1 MPGLSFNTL
10 PADINNNPFAILD
23 VQLKRL
29 NETTKIREQELKTR
43 RLTPQDYTSEVYTL
57 QDSYTKQV
65 GQLKQLRN
73 NMQQV
78 QLLVNAKH
86 ISPEEGNKAMWRM
99 VLPPETEQAMFPTR
113 VGEKP
118 AITPTEAATGF
129 IPQIAKDYITNT
141 KGWGKKELS
150 DLIPKYKEYRDEVA
164 VYFNKTSYN
173 DLVPEDRRKID
184 LSWDM
189 KTRDLE
195 ETNWDPKRFEITSLR
210 PAGTLEKAAGKLV
223 SPIAASV
230 QEEKRKK
237 SLGLRFPLQEIMTT
251 APWKLGKQGISTEL
265 KVLDETIARK
275 ILQEV
280 GGDKDKARKLAR
292 QRGYQL

>member
-1 MPGLSFNTL
+1 MNGLSFNTL
-10 PADINNNPFAILD
+10 PADINDNPFSILD

-29 NETTKIREQELKTR
+29 NETTKIRERELGTR
-43 RLTPQDYTSEVYTL
+43 RVTAQDYTNEIYSL
-57 QDSYTKQV
+57 QDNYTKQV
-65 GQLKQLRN
+65 NQLKQLRN

-113 VGEKP
+113 IGEKP
-118 AITPTEAATGF
+118 AITPTEAASGF
-129 IPQIAKDYITNT
+129 IPQIAEGYITNT
-141 KGWGKKELS
+141 KGWGKKELV
-150 DLIPKYKEYRDEVA
+150 DLIPRYKEYRDEVA
-164 VYFNKTSYN
+164 VYFNKTSYD
-173 DLVPEDRRKID
+173 DLTPEDRRKID

-189 KTRDLE
+189 KARHLE
-195 ETNWDPKRFEITSLR
+195 ETKWDPKRFEIMSLR
-210 PAGTLEKAAGKLV
+210 PTGILEKAAGKLV

-237 SLGLRFPLQEIMTT
+237 SMGLRFPLQEIMTT
-251 APWKLGKQGISTEL
+251 APWKLGKQEVSTEP
-265 KVLDETIARK
+265 KVLDEVTARR

-280 GGDKDKARKLAR
+280 GGDKNKARNLAR

>member
-10 PADINNNPFAILD
+10 PADINESPFTVLD
-23 VQLKRL
+23 TQLKRL
-29 NETTKIREQELKTR
+29 NETTRIREQELKTR
-43 RLTPQDYTSEVYTL
+43 RLVPQDYTNEIYSL
-57 QDSYTKQV
+57 QDNYTKQV
-65 GQLKQLRN
+65 SQLKQLRN
-73 NMQQV
+73 NMKQV

-86 ISPEEGNKAMWRM
+86 ISPEEGKKAMWRM
-99 VLPPETEQAMFPTR
+99 VLPLETEQAMFPTR

-129 IPQIAKDYITNT
+129 IPQIAEGYITNT
-141 KGWGKKELS
+141 KGWGKKELT
-150 DLIPKYKEYRDEVA
+150 DLIPEYKEYRDEMA
-164 VYFNKTSYN
+164 VYFNKTSYD
-173 DLVPEDRRKID
+173 DLTPEDKRKID

-189 KTRDLE
+189 KARSLE

-210 PAGTLEKAAGKLV
+210 PTGTLERAAGKLV

-237 SLGLRFPLQEIMTT
+237 SAGLRFPLKEVLTT
-251 APWKLGKQGISTEL
+251 APWKLGGQEQPKT
-265 KVLDETIARK
+265 LDEIAARK

-280 GGDKDKARKLAR
+280 GGDKNKARKLAR
-292 QRGYQL
+292 QRGYQI